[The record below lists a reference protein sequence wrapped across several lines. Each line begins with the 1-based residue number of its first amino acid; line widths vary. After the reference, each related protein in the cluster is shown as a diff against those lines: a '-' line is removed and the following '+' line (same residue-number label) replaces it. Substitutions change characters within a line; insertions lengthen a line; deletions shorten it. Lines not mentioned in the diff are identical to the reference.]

1 MTCLSFLFDLLN
13 NQNHHTL
20 ILSRGDHLINLK
32 HIYKKKHG
40 KTIIN
45 DLNWQIEAGDNWI
58 LYGLNGA
65 GKTTLLN
72 IMNSYESV
80 SQGEIEMFEMVPGKK
95 GYSAENVRQH
105 IGFVSH
111 SLLEKFQDGEKVI
124 DLVLSGIFKSI
135 GLYKE
140 YSDEHIKEAE
150 KLLNLVGML
159 SYKDRYL
166 GHLSTGQK
174 QKVMIARA
182 LIHQP
187 DVLILD
193 EPASGLD
200 FLAREQLL
208 YLLENL
214 NKTYAHLTMIYVT
227 HVIEEII
234 PLFSKIFLLKEGS
247 CFDKGITKDILTDSI
262 MSKFFNNQIE
272 VIQYRNR
279 YHLYI
284 KYN

>member
-13 NQNHHTL
+13 NQNHHTI

-72 IMNSYESV
+72 IMNAYESV
-80 SQGEIEMFEMVPGKK
+80 SQGEIEIFEMVPGKK

-124 DLVLSGIFKSI
+124 DVVLSGIFKSI

-247 CFDKGITKDILTDSI
+247 CFDKGITKDILTDSM

-284 KYN
+284 KHN

>member
-1 MTCLSFLFDLLN
+1 M
-13 NQNHHTL
+13 
-20 ILSRGDHLINLK
+20 IIK

-80 SQGEIEMFEMVPGKK
+80 SQGEIELFEMIPGKK

-124 DLVLSGIFKSI
+124 DVVLSGIFKSI

-140 YSDEHIKEAE
+140 YSDEHTKEAE

-159 SYKDRYL
+159 SYKDQYL
-166 GHLSTGQK
+166 GYLSTGQK

-247 CFDKGITKDILTDSI
+247 CFDKGITKDILTDSM

-284 KYN
+284 KHN

>member
-13 NQNHHTL
+13 NQNHHTI

-45 DLNWQIEAGDNWI
+45 DLNWHIEAGDNWI
-58 LYGLNGA
+58 LYWLNGA

-80 SQGEIEMFEMVPGKK
+80 SQGEIELFEMIPGKK

-124 DLVLSGIFKSI
+124 DVVLSGIFKSI

-140 YSDEHIKEAE
+140 YSDEHTKEAE

-159 SYKDRYL
+159 SYKDQYL
-166 GHLSTGQK
+166 GYLSTGQK

-247 CFDKGITKDILTDSI
+247 CFGKGITKDILTDSM

-284 KYN
+284 KHN

>member
-72 IMNSYESV
+72 IMNAYESV
-80 SQGEIEMFEMVPGKK
+80 SQGEIEIFEMVPGKK

-124 DLVLSGIFKSI
+124 DVVLSGIFKSI

-247 CFDKGITKDILTDSI
+247 CFDKGITKDILTDSM

>member
-72 IMNSYESV
+72 IMNAYESV
-80 SQGEIEMFEMVPGKK
+80 SQGEIEIFEMVPGKK
-95 GYSAENVRQH
+95 GYSAESVRQH

-124 DLVLSGIFKSI
+124 DVVLSGIFKSI

-247 CFDKGITKDILTDSI
+247 CFDKGITKDILTDSM

-284 KYN
+284 KHN

>member
-72 IMNSYESV
+72 IMNAYESV
-80 SQGEIEMFEMVPGKK
+80 SQGEIEIFEMVPGKK
-95 GYSAENVRQH
+95 GYSAESVRQH

-124 DLVLSGIFKSI
+124 DVVLSGIFKSI

-247 CFDKGITKDILTDSI
+247 CFDKGITKDILTDSM

>member
-13 NQNHHTL
+13 NQNHHTI

-72 IMNSYESV
+72 IMNAYESV

-124 DLVLSGIFKSI
+124 DVVLSGIFKSI

-166 GHLSTGQK
+166 GHLLTGQK

-247 CFDKGITKDILTDSI
+247 CFDKGITKDILTDSM

>member
-1 MTCLSFLFDLLN
+1 MTCLSFLFNLLN

-32 HIYKKKHG
+32 HIYKQKHG
-40 KTIIN
+40 KTILN
-45 DLNWQIEAGDNWI
+45 DLNWHIEAGDNWI

-72 IMNSYESV
+72 IMNAYESV

-124 DLVLSGIFKSI
+124 DVVLSGIFKSI

-159 SYKDRYL
+159 SYKDQYL
-166 GHLSTGQK
+166 GYLSTGQK

-284 KYN
+284 KYH

>member
-72 IMNSYESV
+72 IMNAYESV

-95 GYSAENVRQH
+95 GYSAESVRQH

-124 DLVLSGIFKSI
+124 DVVLSGIFKSI

>member
-13 NQNHHTL
+13 NQNHHTI
-20 ILSRGDHLINLK
+20 ILSRGNHLINLK

-72 IMNSYESV
+72 IMNAYESV
-80 SQGEIEMFEMVPGKK
+80 PQGEIEMFEMVPGKK

-111 SLLEKFQDGEKVI
+111 SLLEKLQDGEKVI
-124 DLVLSGIFKSI
+124 DVVLSDIFKSI

-247 CFDKGITKDILTDSI
+247 CFDKGITKDILTDTI

>member
-124 DLVLSGIFKSI
+124 DVVLSGIFKSI

-159 SYKDRYL
+159 SYKERYL

-247 CFDKGITKDILTDSI
+247 CFDKGITKDILTDSM

>member
-1 MTCLSFLFDLLN
+1 MTCLSFLFNLLN

-40 KTIIN
+40 KTILN
-45 DLNWQIEAGDNWI
+45 DLNWHIEVGDNWI

-72 IMNSYESV
+72 IMNAYESV

-124 DLVLSGIFKSI
+124 DVVLSGIFKSI

-159 SYKDRYL
+159 SYKDQYL
-166 GHLSTGQK
+166 GYLSTGQK

-247 CFDKGITKDILTDSI
+247 CFDKGITKDILTDSM

>member
-13 NQNHHTL
+13 NQNHHTI

-80 SQGEIEMFEMVPGKK
+80 SQGEIEIFEMVPGKK
-95 GYSAENVRQH
+95 GYSAESVRQH

-124 DLVLSGIFKSI
+124 DVVLSGIFKSI

-247 CFDKGITKDILTDSI
+247 CFDKGITKDILTDSM

-284 KYN
+284 KHN

>member
-13 NQNHHTL
+13 NQNHHTI

-72 IMNSYESV
+72 IMNAYESV
-80 SQGEIEMFEMVPGKK
+80 SQGEIELFEMVPGKK

-124 DLVLSGIFKSI
+124 DVVLSGIFKSI

>member
-1 MTCLSFLFDLLN
+1 MTCLSFLFNLLN

-32 HIYKKKHG
+32 HIYKQKHG
-40 KTIIN
+40 KTILN
-45 DLNWQIEAGDNWI
+45 DLNWHIEAGDNWI
-58 LYGLNGA
+58 LYGVNGA

-80 SQGEIEMFEMVPGKK
+80 SQGEIELFEMIPGKK

-124 DLVLSGIFKSI
+124 DVVLSGIFKSI

-159 SYKDRYL
+159 SYKDQYL
-166 GHLSTGQK
+166 GYLSTGQK

>member
-13 NQNHHTL
+13 NQNHHTI

-45 DLNWQIEAGDNWI
+45 DLNWHIEAGDNWI

-80 SQGEIEMFEMVPGKK
+80 SQGEIELFEMIPGKK

-124 DLVLSGIFKSI
+124 DVVLSGIFKSI

-284 KYN
+284 KHN

>member
-124 DLVLSGIFKSI
+124 DVVLSGIFKSI

-247 CFDKGITKDILTDSI
+247 CFDKGITKDILTDSM

>member
-1 MTCLSFLFDLLN
+1 MTCLSFLFNLLN

-72 IMNSYESV
+72 IMNAYESV
-80 SQGEIEMFEMVPGKK
+80 SQGEIEIFEMVPGKK
-95 GYSAENVRQH
+95 GYSAESVRQH

-124 DLVLSGIFKSI
+124 DVVLSGIFKSI

>member
-1 MTCLSFLFDLLN
+1 LLN

-32 HIYKKKHG
+32 HIYKQKHG
-40 KTIIN
+40 KTILN
-45 DLNWQIEAGDNWI
+45 DLNWHIETGDNWI
-58 LYGLNGA
+58 LYGVNGA

-72 IMNSYESV
+72 IMNAYESV
-80 SQGEIEMFEMVPGKK
+80 SQVEIEMFEMVPGKK

-124 DLVLSGIFKSI
+124 DVVLSGIFKSI

-159 SYKDRYL
+159 SYKDQYL
-166 GHLSTGQK
+166 GYLSTGQK

-200 FLAREQLL
+200 FLARDQLL

>member
-1 MTCLSFLFDLLN
+1 MTCLSFLFNLLN

-32 HIYKKKHG
+32 HIYKQKHG
-40 KTIIN
+40 KTILN
-45 DLNWQIEAGDNWI
+45 DLNWHIETGDNWI
-58 LYGLNGA
+58 LYGVNGA

-72 IMNSYESV
+72 IMNAYESV
-80 SQGEIEMFEMVPGKK
+80 SQGEIELFEMIPGKK

-124 DLVLSGIFKSI
+124 DVVLSGIFKSI

-140 YSDEHIKEAE
+140 YSDEHTKEAE

-159 SYKDRYL
+159 SYKDQYL
-166 GHLSTGQK
+166 GYLSTGQK

-247 CFDKGITKDILTDSI
+247 CFGKGITKDILTDSI

-284 KYN
+284 KHN

>member
-1 MTCLSFLFDLLN
+1 MTCLSFLFNLLN

-32 HIYKKKHG
+32 HIYKQKHG
-40 KTIIN
+40 KTILN
-45 DLNWQIEAGDNWI
+45 DLNWHIETGDNWI
-58 LYGLNGA
+58 LYGVNGA

-72 IMNSYESV
+72 IMNAYESV

-124 DLVLSGIFKSI
+124 DVVLSGIFKSI

-159 SYKDRYL
+159 SYKDQYL
-166 GHLSTGQK
+166 GYLSTGQK

>member
-1 MTCLSFLFDLLN
+1 MTCLSFLFNLLN

-32 HIYKKKHG
+32 HIYKQKHG
-40 KTIIN
+40 KTILN
-45 DLNWQIEAGDNWI
+45 DLNWHIETGDNWI
-58 LYGLNGA
+58 LYGVNGA

-72 IMNSYESV
+72 IMNAYESV
-80 SQGEIEMFEMVPGKK
+80 SQVEIEMFEMVPGKK

-124 DLVLSGIFKSI
+124 DVVLSGIFKSI

-140 YSDEHIKEAE
+140 YSDEHTKEAE

-159 SYKDRYL
+159 SYKDQYL
-166 GHLSTGQK
+166 GYLSTGQK

-247 CFDKGITKDILTDSI
+247 CFGKGITKDILTDSM

-284 KYN
+284 KHN

>member
-13 NQNHHTL
+13 NQNHHTI

-80 SQGEIEMFEMVPGKK
+80 SQGEIELFEMIPGKK

-124 DLVLSGIFKSI
+124 DVVLSGIFKSI

-140 YSDEHIKEAE
+140 YSDKHTKEAE

-159 SYKDRYL
+159 SYKNRYL

-284 KYN
+284 KHN

>member
-1 MTCLSFLFDLLN
+1 MTCLSFLFHLLN
-13 NQNHHTL
+13 NQNHHTI

-72 IMNSYESV
+72 IMNAYESV
-80 SQGEIEMFEMVPGKK
+80 SQGEIEIFEMVPGKK
-95 GYSAENVRQH
+95 GYSAESVRQH

-124 DLVLSGIFKSI
+124 DVVLSGIFKSI

-247 CFDKGITKDILTDSI
+247 CFDKGITKDILTDSM